1 MTAQIDEFDMDEK
14 MRELAEKENI
24 SFLKTLLKFK
34 NKGTTT
40 TKPRTPKE
48 VSKYLTVKANPIEHT
63 QTNPNVLKESKT
75 HSNVVFI
82 SDLSNKEH
90 SKENQNVI
98 DNSISS
104 IQSLEQELTKNQK
117 QNENKNSGRSISKK
131 STFYNTTKSI
141 RKIEQLMNTTS
152 QSKNN
157 IPLKSY
163 STQKRFNITYYN
175 QMNTPSVIKTDYVTK
190 SKYQSTFT
198 AMNGVK
204 KELYSSKGKNKKI
217 IIRNQK
223 VPKNSYY
230 QEAKKNILTEQSK
243 NKSTSFRSDNAK
255 KSKSVPKFINKVKQ
269 SNQMNSN
276 VTVKKYAILKNK
288 DNQYYIVKKK

>member
-1 MTAQIDEFDMDEK
+1 MTAKVDEFDIDEK

-34 NKGTTT
+34 NKNTTT
-40 TKPRTPKE
+40 TKTRTPKE

-82 SDLSNKEH
+82 SDLSNKEQN
-90 SKENQNVI
+90 KAQNVI

-141 RKIEQLMNTTS
+141 REIEQLMNTTS